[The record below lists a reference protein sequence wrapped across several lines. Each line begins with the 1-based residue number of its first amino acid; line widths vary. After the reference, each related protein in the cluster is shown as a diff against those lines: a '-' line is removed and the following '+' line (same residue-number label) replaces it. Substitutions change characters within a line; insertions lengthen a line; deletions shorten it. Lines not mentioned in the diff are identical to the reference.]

1 MPQFYD
7 GAGKYT
13 ARILDE
19 DATHIAENTL
29 ELIVNSLDEKART
42 SSMVKCVLDRAREM
56 ADCLPVTCA
65 SRTNPEEHMK

>member
-1 MPQFYD
+1 MPQIYD

-19 DATHIAENTL
+19 DVTHIAENTL

-42 SSMVKCVLDRAREM
+42 SNMVKHVLKTAEDM
-56 ADCLPVTCA
+56 AGSLPVTCA
-65 SRTNPEEHMK
+65 SHTDPEEHTK

>member
-42 SSMVKCVLDRAREM
+42 SNMVKHVLKTAEDM
-56 ADCLPVTCA
+56 AGSLPVT
-65 SRTNPEEHMK
+65 

>member
-1 MPQFYD
+1 MPQIYD

-29 ELIVNSLDEKART
+29 ELIVNSLNETART
-42 SSMVKCVLDRAREM
+42 SNMVKHVLKTAEDM
-56 ADCLPVTCA
+56 AGSLPVTCA
-65 SRTNPEEHMK
+65 SHTDPEEHTK